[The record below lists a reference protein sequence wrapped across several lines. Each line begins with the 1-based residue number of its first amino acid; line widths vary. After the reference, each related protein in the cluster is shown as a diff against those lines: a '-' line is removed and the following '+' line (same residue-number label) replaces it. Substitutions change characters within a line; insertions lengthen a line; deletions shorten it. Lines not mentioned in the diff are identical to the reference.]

1 MPELHHAGTGPRGRR
16 PRLPGVLGDVS
27 ISAICA
33 GFIAVAVSY
42 AGPMLVIIQ
51 AADRAGL
58 DSAQTASWVWAVS
71 VGSGIV
77 GLVLS
82 LFTRQPVVVAW
93 SVPGSALL
101 LTVLGGYE
109 FSEAVGAYI
118 VAGLLGLVLSLS
130 GLFGRLL
137 AAVPRPIL
145 AAVLAGVL
153 LPFVL
158 NVAQAVLAS
167 PLVAGGLVAAYFAGR
182 RLFPKY
188 AVPAALVVGVVL
200 SMAAGQA
207 RVPELSLAL
216 TAPVFTVPVFSIQ
229 AIMGISV
236 PLLIVTM
243 AGQNGPGL
251 VMMRTSGFP
260 PNDRLLLSGTC
271 VASVLF
277 APFGSHAI
285 NLAAITAGICC
296 GREAHEDPAR
306 RYVAG
311 AAGGLFFIGFGLFSA
326 TILDLFAAV
335 PGELIT
341 AMAGVALLGALQGS
355 MLDMLEAG
363 EHGPAAIEAAVVTLV
378 VTASGVAPL
387 GIVSPFWGVL
397 AGAAVYLAL
406 TAARGRRRQSAGGQQ
421 AADRDPAVSAVR
433 PRGGGSGP
441 AR

>member
-1 MPELHHAGTGPRGRR
+1 MPKSHHAADQTNRSGVH
-16 PRLPGVLGDVS
+16 LPGVLGDVS

-51 AADRAGL
+51 AAQRAGL
-58 DSAQTASWVWAVS
+58 NSDQTASWVWAVS

-101 LTVLGGYE
+101 LTVLGDYE
-109 FSEAVGAYI
+109 FSDAIGAYI

-158 NVAQAVLAS
+158 NVTGAVLAS
-167 PLVAGGLVAAYFAGR
+167 PLVAGGLVVAYFAGR

-188 AVPAALVVGVVL
+188 AVPGALVVGVVL
-200 SMAAGQA
+200 SMIAGQA
-207 RVPELSLAL
+207 QSPELSLAVTVPL
-216 TAPVFTVPVFSIQ
+216 FTVPTFSIQ
-229 AIMGISV
+229 AIMGISI

-251 VMMRTSGFP
+251 VMMRTSGYA
-260 PNDRLLLSGTC
+260 PNDRLLLTGTC
-271 VASVLF
+271 VASVIF

-296 GREAHEDPAR
+296 GREAHEDPAK
-306 RYVAG
+306 RYIAG

-355 MLDMLEAG
+355 MLDMLDTG
-363 EHGPAAIEAAVVTLV
+363 SHGPASIEAAVVTLII
-378 VTASGVAPL
+378 TASGIAPL

-397 AGAAVYLAL
+397 AGTAVYLL
-406 TAARGRRRQSAGGQQ
+406 LSVGRGRRTVKTTAGKV
-421 AADRDPAVSAVR
+421 PAVVPTPSTKR
-433 PRGGGSGP
+433 R
-441 AR
+441 

>member
-1 MPELHHAGTGPRGRR
+1 MPKSHHAADQTNRSGVH
-16 PRLPGVLGDVS
+16 LPGVLGDVS

-51 AADRAGL
+51 AAQRAGL
-58 DSAQTASWVWAVS
+58 NNDQTASWVWAVS

-101 LTVLGGYE
+101 LTVLGDYE
-109 FSEAVGAYI
+109 FSDAIGAYI

-158 NVAQAVLAS
+158 NVTGAVLAS
-167 PLVAGGLVAAYFAGR
+167 PLVAGGLVVAYFAGR

-188 AVPAALVVGVVL
+188 AVPGALVVGVVL
-200 SMAAGQA
+200 SMIAGQA
-207 RVPELSLAL
+207 QSPELSLAVTVPL
-216 TAPVFTVPVFSIQ
+216 FTVPTFSIQ
-229 AIMGISV
+229 AIMGISI

-251 VMMRTSGFP
+251 VMMRTSGYA
-260 PNDRLLLSGTC
+260 PNDRLLLTGTC
-271 VASVLF
+271 VASVIF

-296 GREAHEDPAR
+296 GREAHEDPAK
-306 RYVAG
+306 RYIAG

-355 MLDMLEAG
+355 MLDMLDTG
-363 EHGPAAIEAAVVTLV
+363 SHGPASIEAAVVTLII
-378 VTASGVAPL
+378 TASGIAPL

-397 AGAAVYLAL
+397 AGTAVYLL
-406 TAARGRRRQSAGGQQ
+406 LSVGRGRRTVKTTDGKV
-421 AADRDPAVSAVR
+421 PAVVPTPSTKR
-433 PRGGGSGP
+433 R
-441 AR
+441 

>member
-1 MPELHHAGTGPRGRR
+1 MSNQAGAGGRGPRT
-16 PRLPGVLGDVS
+16 RLPGVLGDVS
-27 ISAICA
+27 VSAVCA

-42 AGPMLVIIQ
+42 AGPMLVILQ
-51 AADRAGL
+51 AAERAGL
-58 DSAQTASWVWAVS
+58 DPARTASWVWAVS

-77 GLVLS
+77 GLLLS

-93 SVPGSALL
+93 SVPGAALL
-101 LTVLGGYE
+101 LTVLGDYG
-109 FSEAVGAYI
+109 FSEAIGAYI

-130 GLFGRLL
+130 GLFGKLL

-158 NVAQAVLAS
+158 NVTQAVLVS
-167 PLVAGGLVAAYFAGR
+167 PVVAGGLVVAYFVGR

-188 AVPAALVVGVVL
+188 AVPAALVAGVLL
-200 SMAAGQA
+200 SVIAGQA
-207 RVPELSLAL
+207 QSPDLSLAL
-216 TAPVFTVPVFSIQ
+216 TVPVFTVPTFSIQ

-251 VMMRTSGFP
+251 VMMRTSGYE

-296 GREAHEDPAR
+296 GREAHEDPAK
-306 RYVAG
+306 RYIAG
-311 AAGGLFFIGFGLFSA
+311 AAGGVFFIGFGLFSA

-355 MLDMLEAG
+355 LLDMLDAG
-363 EHGPAAIEAAVVTLV
+363 RHGPSAIEAAVVTLI
-378 VTASGVAPL
+378 VTASGIAPL

-397 AGAAVYLAL
+397 AGAAVYLLL
-406 TAARGRRRQSAGGQQ
+406 TVARGRRRARPAAG
-421 AADRDPAVSAVR
+421 RSLPAVI
-433 PRGGGSGP
+433 P
-441 AR
+441 AGEARK

>member
-1 MPELHHAGTGPRGRR
+1 MPKSHHAEDQTKRSGVH
-16 PRLPGVLGDVS
+16 LPGVLGDVS

-51 AADRAGL
+51 AAQRAGL
-58 DSAQTASWVWAVS
+58 NDDQTASWVWAVS

-101 LTVLGGYE
+101 LTVLGDYE
-109 FSEAVGAYI
+109 FSDAIGAYI

-158 NVAQAVLAS
+158 NVTGAVLAS
-167 PLVAGGLVAAYFAGR
+167 PVVAGGLAVAYFVGR

-188 AVPAALVVGVVL
+188 AVPGALVVGVVL
-200 SMAAGQA
+200 SVIAGQA
-207 RVPELSLAL
+207 QSPELSLAVTVPL
-216 TAPVFTVPVFSIQ
+216 FTVPTFSIQ
-229 AIMGISV
+229 AIMGISI

-251 VMMRTSGFP
+251 VMMRTSGYA
-260 PNDRLLLSGTC
+260 PNDRLLLTGTC
-271 VASVLF
+271 VASVIF

-296 GREAHEDPAR
+296 GREAHEDPAK
-306 RYVAG
+306 RYIAG
-311 AAGGLFFIGFGLFSA
+311 AAGGVFFIGFGLFSA

-355 MLDMLEAG
+355 MLDMLDTG
-363 EHGPAAIEAAVVTLV
+363 SHGPAAIEAAVVTLII
-378 VTASGVAPL
+378 TASGIAPL

-397 AGAAVYLAL
+397 AGTAVYLL
-406 TAARGRRRQSAGGQQ
+406 LSVGRGRRTVKTTAGD
-421 AADRDPAVSAVR
+421 AAQ
-433 PRGGGSGP
+433 
-441 AR
+441 